1 MDKVKMTKSS
11 PEYSVEGVS
20 SKGEIGHATKVFPIK
35 ANAGQEDVSKVKM
48 LKKSMN
54 GYDPKAYA

>member
-1 MDKVKMTKSS
+1 MTKSS